1 MKRIVIIMLAA
12 FITSAS
18 VPAFAGD
25 MKSSKDECLLASK
38 GCNNEVDS
46 IQTKIKKL
54 QTEINKGTKVYSA
67 DEIKKLDAKLKE
79 ASALLDNLLSQ

>member
-18 VPAFAGD
+18 VPAFAED

-38 GCNNEVDS
+38 GCKDEVDS

-79 ASALLDNLLSQ
+79 ANDILDKLISN